1 MTLSE
6 MRRVLAER
14 NLKLTRSLGQCF
26 LHDGNQ
32 LRRIVAAA
40 ELQAQDR
47 VLEIGPGLGPLTELL
62 LARAG
67 KVMAIEKDARLVAY
81 LRERFANT
89 PALTLVAADAQDY
102 LRAERRDW
110 REWKLV
116 SNLPYSVASPILI
129 DLAQNPDGPQRL
141 VVMVQFEVAK
151 RLVAEAGSPDYGVL
165 TLLLQVAYEVRGK
178 FRIPAACSYPRPDVD
193 SACVNLVRRTAPLLP
208 EAQMA
213 SFRALV
219 KLALAQRRKTMLKL
233 LRTKWP
239 LGKLEPAFAALS
251 LPPEIRGEMVTLALF
266 AQLTRLLQT
275 ATCPRP

>member
-1 MTLSE
+1 M
-6 MRRVLAER
+6 
-14 NLKLTRSLGQCF
+14 
-26 LHDGNQ
+26 
-32 LRRIVAAA
+32 
-40 ELQAQDR
+40 
-47 VLEIGPGLGPLTELL
+47 
-62 LARAG
+62 
-67 KVMAIEKDARLVAY
+67 AY

-151 RLVAEAGSPDYGVL
+151 RLVAEAGSPYYGVL

-251 LPPEIRGEMVTLALF
+251 LPPEIRGEMVTLAQF